1 MLNTSL
7 SPIDIRYNT
16 KVNDLPVPTRAG
28 YRFDGWY
35 QDEALTKR
43 WADEILVRE
52 NISLYAKW
60 IELPV
65 EESESP
71 QEPKP
76 KPIVTFSDVEG
87 HWAKAMMKELAT
99 LGIIQV
105 MKMVLSVQMPRL
117 IVCMWQYY

>member
-1 MLNTSL
+1 MTLHTNGGTVIA
-7 SPIDIRYNT
+7 PIDILYNT
-16 KVNDLPVPTRAG
+16 KVNDLPVPTRVG
-28 YRFDGWY
+28 YRFNGWY

-43 WADEILVRE
+43 WAEEILVRE

-76 KPIVTFSDVEG
+76 SKPIVTFSDVEG
-87 HWAKAMMKELAT
+87 HWAK
-99 LGIIQV
+99 
-105 MKMVLSVQMPRL
+105 
-117 IVCMWQYY
+117 